1 MMVPHH
7 FEIFPLSLCRV
18 SILKAMVQRGRAGGR
33 LQTAEIRLISRVI
46 RDAAE
51 LTWDEGQFE
60 RRKRAVQSV
69 LNSGIADS
77 FQDQAELYE
86 LLATEEK
93 DDEIFKRHGWNKVNS
108 GFRFF
113 DTGTEMDSVSPSSD
127 DEFLQSKGWNDVDSG
142 FRIF

>member
-1 MMVPHH
+1 MTGHKMDGWAHLP
-7 FEIFPLSLCRV
+7 SLWH
-18 SILKAMVQRGRAGGR
+18 A
-33 LQTAEIRLISRVI
+33 
-46 RDAAE
+46 
-51 LTWDEGQFE
+51 
-60 RRKRAVQSV
+60 
-69 LNSGIADS
+69 S
-77 FQDQAELYE
+77 FSDNE
-86 LLATEEK
+86 LLVTEEK